1 MDAQE
6 ATRKI
11 NASGFDVVQENYS
24 LVYRSR
30 YENGLKT
37 FVERSGI
44 SNTPYFSLAKG
55 FLTGKYRME
64 TPTEEYQAAHG
75 GIGVLE
81 YREQIA
87 VNLVEEC
94 ERMAERHSSS
104 IASVALAWLRAQST
118 IISSIASARTLE
130 QLKEIAMVIHL
141 SEEELL
147 TLTSL

>member
-1 MDAQE
+1 
-6 ATRKI
+6 
-11 NASGFDVVQENYS
+11 
-24 LVYRSR
+24 
-30 YENGLKT
+30 
-37 FVERSGI
+37 
-44 SNTPYFSLAKG
+44 
-55 FLTGKYRME
+55 ME